1 MDAVETLK
9 LLKYARI
16 IKGFAEQTQKSYAK
30 AMDLFFHSVT
40 FQLLQDGEADLH
52 CRSDLYLIDELK
64 MEFQENAS
72 KQSNDLA
79 LN

>member
-16 IKGFAEQTQKSYAK
+16 IKGFAEQNKLSYAK
-30 AMDLFFHSVT
+30 AMDLFFHSLT
-40 FQLLQDGEADLH
+40 FQLLQDGEADLY

-64 MEFQENAS
+64 IEIEGSHKRNQMKNT
-72 KQSNDLA
+72 
-79 LN
+79 

>member
-1 MDAVETLK
+1 MDAVGTLK

-16 IKGFAEQTQKSYAK
+16 IKGFARANENTLRKK
-30 AMDLFFHSVT
+30 PWDLFFHSLT

-64 MEFQENAS
+64 LEIYG
-72 KQSNDLA
+72 KL
-79 LN
+79 

>member
-1 MDAVETLK
+1 MDAVGTLK

-16 IKGFAEQTQKSYAK
+16 IKGFAEQTNMSYAK

-40 FQLLQDGEADLH
+40 FLLLQDGEADLH

-64 MEFQENAS
+64 LELQRNAF
-72 KQSNDLA
+72 KLG
-79 LN
+79 

>member
-1 MDAVETLK
+1 MDAVGTLK

-16 IKGFAEQTQKSYAK
+16 IKGFAEQMKMPYAK
-30 AMDLFFHSVT
+30 AMDLFFHSLT

-64 MEFQENAS
+64 LEIYG
-72 KQSNDLA
+72 KL
-79 LN
+79 

>member
-1 MDAVETLK
+1 MEVKEIIK

-16 IKGFAEQTQKSYAK
+16 IRGFAEQMHISYNK
-30 AMDLFFHSVT
+30 AMDFFYHSIT

-64 MEFQENAS
+64 MEYEG
-72 KQSNDLA
+72 KI
-79 LN
+79 

>member
-1 MDAVETLK
+1 MEITDTLK

-16 IKGFAEQTQKSYAK
+16 IKGFAEQMQMTYAK
-30 AMDLFFHSVT
+30 AMDLFFHSLT

-64 MEFQENAS
+64 MEIEGSLKRNQVKNT
-72 KQSNDLA
+72 
-79 LN
+79 